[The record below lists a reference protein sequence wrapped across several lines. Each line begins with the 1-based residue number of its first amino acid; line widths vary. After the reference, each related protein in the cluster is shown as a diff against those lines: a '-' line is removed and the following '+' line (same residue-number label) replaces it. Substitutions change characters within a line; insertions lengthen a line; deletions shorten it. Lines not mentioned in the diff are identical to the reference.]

1 MKHINTLFSQVV
13 AVAARKLED
22 ARDFAQK
29 HNILRV
35 YGSYEELA
43 RDPDIGEITS
53 GLYGLQQAN
62 KALNSSL
69 TQTCHF
75 VFLRCEVETAPL
87 FFTFVQMWCI
97 LALSTLII

>member
-29 HNILRV
+29 HNILRA

-43 RDPDIGEITS
+43 RDPDIGEIIWVVYMDYNKQTKPWILVWLKLATS
-53 GLYGLQQAN
+53 C
-62 KALNSSL
+62 S
-69 TQTCHF
+69 
-75 VFLRCEVETAPL
+75 
-87 FFTFVQMWCI
+87 
-97 LALSTLII
+97 

>member
-29 HNILRV
+29 HNILRA

-43 RDPDIGEITS
+43 RDPDIGEI
-53 GLYGLQQAN
+53 
-62 KALNSSL
+62 
-69 TQTCHF
+69 
-75 VFLRCEVETAPL
+75 
-87 FFTFVQMWCI
+87 I
-97 LALSTLII
+97 